1 MNEISTIIAKSLPRE
16 RVITALVLFRPPK
29 DVWQCLMFYEDV
41 PRRPSSLLRWV
52 LPQPVRSEGDK
63 QHVGSLVRCTYDRG
77 HLVKRIT
84 RVEPP
89 VLLRFEVLEQR
100 LGIEHFAVA
109 CEGSYEL
116 EAAPGGT
123 LLTLTTIYR
132 PGARPRWVFR
142 PLERYLCHR
151 LHRHVLWGMRE
162 RLATGVDETR
172 LLRAS
177 AEPNAGAPAAPTH

>member
-1 MNEISTIIAKSLPRE
+1 
-16 RVITALVLFRPPK
+16 
-29 DVWQCLMFYEDV
+29 
-41 PRRPSSLLRWV
+41 
-52 LPQPVRSEGDK
+52 
-63 QHVGSLVRCTYDRG
+63 
-77 HLVKRIT
+77 
-84 RVEPP
+84 
-89 VLLRFEVLEQR
+89 
-100 LGIEHFAVA
+100 
-109 CEGSYEL
+109 
-116 EAAPGGT
+116 
-123 LLTLTTIYR
+123 LTTIYR